1 MFSLLEPSHQ
11 TVNELI
17 ARQQDCSF
25 TYDEVGATNTT
36 PPQNFTLDHN
46 RIEIGRG
53 EQAFQSAIEAIRNW
67 KQFDLGCVSIVP
79 AGVKLEVGAIVAVK
93 ARALGTW
100 SLSAARVIYLI
111 DEPRK
116 FGFAYGT
123 LPDHVASGEERFMVE
138 WLADDSVWYDI
149 LAFSRPR
156 HPLVKINVPL
166 ARMLQKRFARDS
178 KRRMLEEVQKYNP
191 GPCQDSISKRST

>member
-1 MFSLLEPSHQ
+1 MFSLLEPSDQ
-11 TVNELI
+11 TVRDLI
-17 ARQQDCSF
+17 ARQRDVSF
-25 TYDEVGATNTT
+25 TYERVGATRTT
-36 PPQNFTLDHN
+36 PPHDFTVDHN

-53 EQAFQSAIEAIRNW
+53 EKAFKTGIDSIRNW
-67 KQFDLGCVSIVP
+67 KQLDLGWVSIVP
-79 AGVKLEVGAIVAVK
+79 VGVKLEVGASVAVK

-100 SLSAARVIYLI
+100 SLNASRVIYLI
-111 DEPRK
+111 EEPRR

-123 LPDHVASGEERFMVE
+123 LPDHIASGEERFLVE

-156 HPLVKINVPL
+156 HPLVRINVPL

-178 KRRMLEEVQKYNP
+178 KRRMLEEVGKH
-191 GPCQDSISKRST
+191 R